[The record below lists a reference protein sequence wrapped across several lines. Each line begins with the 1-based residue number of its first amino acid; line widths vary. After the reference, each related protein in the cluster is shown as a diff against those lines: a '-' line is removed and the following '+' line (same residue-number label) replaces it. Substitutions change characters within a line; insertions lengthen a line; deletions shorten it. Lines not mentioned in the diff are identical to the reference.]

1 MFVYMGSNS
10 EASSEPRGPGRPR
23 DEDVR
28 KRVLK
33 AASDLLEEVGF
44 TNITIEAIADR
55 AGAGKATIYRWW
67 PTKPALL
74 IEAFRQAVSPE
85 FPFTHS
91 GSLINDIAEQLRRFA
106 HFLLTRKGRLLAAMV
121 VGGQQDSEVAAALRD
136 HWIAPL
142 RKRGTAVLEQYRR
155 QGKLPVDISL
165 DLVQDL
171 MYAPLYYNLLTEYT
185 PITDEYAEA
194 LARAVLDG
202 IGAHKAG
209 RSLRN

>member
-1 MFVYMGSNS
+1 MFLNMGSNG
-10 EASSEPRGPGRPR
+10 EASSEARGPGRPR

-28 KRVLK
+28 KRVLE

-44 TNITIEAIADR
+44 TSITIEAIAER
-55 AGAGKATIYRWW
+55 AGASKATIYRWW
-67 PTKPALL
+67 PSKPALL

-85 FPFTHS
+85 FPFTNT
-91 GSLINDIAEQLRRFA
+91 GSLSNDIADQLRRFA

-121 VGGQQDSEVAAALRD
+121 VGAQQDSEVAAALRD

-142 RKRGTAVLEQYRR
+142 RKRGTAVLKQYKG
-155 QGKLPVDISL
+155 QGELPADISL

-185 PITDEYAEA
+185 PISEEYADA
-194 LARAVLDG
+194 LTEAVLNG
-202 IGAHKAG
+202 IRAHKAG
-209 RSLRN
+209 PSLMN